1 MAKPPKNTKESKPL
15 TYAQKRMQQI
25 GLTPEL
31 NTVEI
36 FNPEAEWPARD
47 TYEIELIQED
57 ERGLRI
63 PVYTLDSGLITY
75 WKTPENTK
83 SGSLN
88 AKIRTYYV
96 TRLETPIQDAKG
108 KEVKYLLPGK
118 KEVGEDFGTVPWL
131 SPNILKNFD
140 AKQRIETLYITEGY
154 LKAICGYVNG
164 FYIVGLSSITHYRD
178 KKTKTIHPDIIRIIK
193 ECKVS
198 NVVLLHDGD
207 CLDISMNALKDGEDL
222 YKRPHRFF
230 MSVYNVKELLKDA
243 IKDYDFDF
251 YYAHVNSKVNQ
262 ELSPKGLDDLF
273 TMPDANKEAIYKEA
287 HTFSGVANHYFHKI
301 NLTVNM
307 AHLSRYFK
315 INSPEAFYTEHQPKI
330 GNTEFLFNGTKFKW
344 TDEKGGKLEVL
355 IPGEAKNYFRV
366 GDDYYKT
373 FGRPNKYGDVEHIY
387 RKRSKKTIEDDHGK
401 TFCKH
406 VSKYEAFV
414 NVPDNVNFQQVIHN
428 CYNVYER
435 LEHSPEDG
443 ECEQSLNFVRHIF
456 QEHYELGL
464 DYLQLIF
471 TKPTQILPILCLVS
485 RENSTGKTTFA
496 KWLKAIFSNNM
507 CIIGNAELES
517 EFNASYA
524 TKLLVCCDE
533 AFISKKLVTERI
545 KSLSTA
551 EKITMNRKGKDHEEI
566 DFFGKFILLTNN
578 EDNFINASDDDIR
591 YWVRKVPV
599 INKDNMINIM
609 PLLIDEIPAFL
620 NYLNKRQLHSPGKH
634 PRQYFTLEEIE
645 TDALK
650 KVIQQSASSLE
661 KNLRKKIIEYML
673 DFNLQVFYM
682 TTQQITEIF
691 GFSKQL
697 DDDYIERTL
706 KEKLGVDRYKTPDGK
721 YAVKRYYTYRY
732 EYTKQETEMG
742 SNEWVN
748 VGKIEKTE
756 HTKRPFEFKREHFI
770 TEEMLKEMQF
780 EDDNTTQFKI
790 DFKPKSEDDLPF

>member
-1 MAKPPKNTKESKPL
+1 MAKKAPHPL
-15 TYAQKRMQQI
+15 TYAQTRMQQI

-31 NTVEI
+31 NTVQI
-36 FNPEAEWPARD
+36 WNPEADWPARD
-47 TYEIELIQED
+47 TYDIELVQED

-63 PVYTLDSGLITY
+63 PVYTLDSGLIQY
-75 WKTPENTK
+75 YKTNPDTK

-96 TRLETPIQDAKG
+96 TRLETPILDAKG

-131 SPNILKNFD
+131 SPNILQKFD
-140 AKQRIETLYITEGY
+140 AKERIETLYITEGY

-178 KKTKTIHPDIIRIIK
+178 KKTKQIHPDIIRIIK

-207 CLDISMNALKDGEDL
+207 CLDVSMKAIEEGEDL

-251 YYAHVNSKVNQ
+251 YYAHVNSKVNN
-262 ELSPKGLDDLF
+262 ELQPKGLDDLF
-273 TMPDANKEAIYKEA
+273 MMPGANKEAIFKEA
-287 HTFSGVANHYFHKI
+287 HTFSGGGDYFFRKI

-315 INSPEAFYTEHQPKI
+315 INNPESFHAEHSNKISNKAFV
-330 GNTEFLFNGTKFKW
+330 FNGTKFQW
-344 TDEKGGKLEVL
+344 IDEKGKLEVL

-373 FGRPNKYGDVEHIY
+373 FGRPNKYGDIEHIY

-406 VSKYEAFV
+406 VSKFEAFV
-414 NVPDNVNFQQVIHN
+414 NVPDNVNFQQVLHN

-435 LEHSPEDG
+435 IEHTPEEG
-443 ECEQSLNFVRHIF
+443 ECEQSLKFMKHIF

-464 DYLQLIF
+464 DYMQLIY

-485 RENSTGKTTFA
+485 KENSTGKTTFA

-599 INKDNMINIM
+599 IKKDEMINVM

-620 NYLNKRQLHSPGKH
+620 NYLNKRQLHSAGKH
-634 PRQYFTLEEIE
+634 PRQFFTLEEIE
-645 TDALK
+645 TDALR

-661 KNLRKKIIEYML
+661 KNLRKKLVEYFL
-673 DFNLQVFYM
+673 DFNLEVFYM
-682 TTQQITEIF
+682 TTQQITDIF
-691 GFSKQL
+691 GFSKAL

-706 KEKLGVDRYKTPDGK
+706 REKIGVDRYKTADGK
-721 YAVKRYYTYRY
+721 YTVKRYYTYKY
-732 EYTKQETEMG
+732 EYIKQETSMG
-742 SNEWVN
+742 SGEWVN
-748 VGKIEKTE
+748 VAKVEKTE
-756 HTKRPFEFKREHFI
+756 HTKRPFVFNRADFISSEMMQQIEFTEH
-770 TEEMLKEMQF
+770 TELEQNLIAPTSK
-780 EDDNTTQFKI
+780 
-790 DFKPKSEDDLPF
+790 DDLPF